1 MFEKP
6 RNGWT
11 DILIGDFEGLGS
23 YIQDIPVECMQA
35 FTEGLRNNTPVK
47 LHFDEEGS
55 AFTVVIDGDM
65 TNITAESVYGP
76 EEYTYPLSVLTLAKE
91 VLADMEEH
99 FTEWVEWP
107 EEYAYFEEDEQA
119 EKLTF
124 FEERK
129 AMLEALLE
137 EFKAEINRK

>member
-11 DILIGDFEGLGS
+11 EILIGDFEGLGS

-35 FTEGLRNNTPVK
+35 FIDGLRNHTPVT

-55 AFTVVIDGDM
+55 AFTAVIDGES
-65 TNITAESVYGP
+65 TKITAEGFYGP
-76 EEYTYPLSVLTLAKE
+76 EEYTYPLSVRTLAEE
-91 VLADMEEH
+91 VLRDMEEY
-99 FTEWVEWP
+99 FIDWVEWP
-107 EEYAYFEEDEQA
+107 EEYAYFEDDEQA
-119 EKLTF
+119 QKLAF

-129 AMLEALLE
+129 ALLE
-137 EFKAEINRK
+137 ELLETFRMEINRK

>member
-1 MFEKP
+1 MFDKP

-11 DILIGDFEGLGS
+11 EILIGDFEGLGS

-35 FTEGLRNNTPVK
+35 FINGLRNDTPVT

-55 AFTVVIDGDM
+55 AFTAVIDSEN
-65 TNITAESVYGP
+65 TKITADGAYGV
-76 EEYTYPLSVLTLAKE
+76 EEYTYPLSVKALAAE
-91 VLADMEEH
+91 VLQDMETY
-99 FTEWVEWP
+99 FIDWVEWP
-107 EEYAYFEEDEQA
+107 EEYAYFEDDEQA

-129 AMLEALLE
+129 AMLEELLE
-137 EFKAEINRK
+137 AFRAEINRK

>member
-11 DILIGDFEGLGS
+11 EILIGDFEGLGS

-35 FTEGLRNNTPVK
+35 FTEGLRNNTPVT

-55 AFTVVIDGDM
+55 AFTVVTDEESTKIK
-65 TNITAESVYGP
+65 AEGAYGI
-76 EEYTYPLSVLTLAKE
+76 EEYTYPLSVQTLAAE
-91 VLADMEEH
+91 VLRDMEAH
-99 FTEWVEWP
+99 FTDWVEWP
-107 EEYAYFEEDEQA
+107 EEYAYFEDDEQA
-119 EKLTF
+119 EKLAF

-129 AMLEALLE
+129 AMLSALLE
-137 EFKAEINRK
+137 AFRAEIHRK